1 MDLEVGRK
9 RAPSSFQAIGRQVPQ
24 LRAACAGAVIVA
36 RRADHGN
43 RPAAAGKGGAFSFLN
58 KAETLLTRHW
68 AGANWQAREEI
79 LRSVKWLL
87 NLVRLPSAWPVP
99 KVRTRKSS
107 KRHRRVP

>member
-1 MDLEVGRK
+1 MGLEVGRK
-9 RAPSSFQAIGRQVPQ
+9 RAPSSRRSGGRSRSYARHARALLLLRDEQITAIAL
-24 LRAACAGAVIVA
+24 LRLAKAE
-36 RRADHGN
+36 
-43 RPAAAGKGGAFSFLN
+43 PSPFLN

-87 NLVRLPSAWPVP
+87 NLARLPSAWPVP